1 MTVGRYIMRWRVFQ
15 GRSFA
20 TRALANSG
28 EGVEPV
34 AIETARHTLF
44 GTATQ
49 RHVLNATA
57 ITRHSLNA
65 TATTRHALS
74 GGTP

>member
-1 MTVGRYIMRWRVFQ
+1 MSVGRYIMRGRVFQ
-15 GRSFA
+15 GRAFMP
-20 TRALANSG
+20 RALANGG
-28 EGVEPV
+28 EGVAPA

-44 GTATQ
+44 GTATI

-57 ITRHSLNA
+57 TTKHSLNSTA
-65 TATTRHALS
+65 TARHTLS